1 MRVIATAGHVDHGK
15 STLIHA
21 LTGTHPDRLAQE
33 RRRGLTID
41 LGFAWTDLPSGERLA
56 FVDVPGHERFVPTM
70 LAGVGPVPAVLFVV
84 AADEGW
90 KPQSAEHLAAVDAL
104 GVRHGLLAVTRCDLA
119 DPGPATAQA
128 RDRIRSS
135 TLGGVEAVAVSART
149 GAGLAKLRAALDRL
163 AARLPDGDA
172 DSPVRLWI
180 DRSFTV
186 RGSGLVVTGTLG
198 AGRIRSGDAL
208 VTARS
213 GRSVRVRSLQAL
225 GEETG
230 LVRATAR
237 VAVNL
242 RGLEKDS
249 TGRGDALLT
258 PDSFLPCLRCD
269 VRVHGA
275 APAAALPRTAVA
287 HIGSAAVPVRVR
299 PLGEDIVRLTLPAPL
314 PLPLRIGDRAVLR
327 DPGLRRVLAGL
338 TVLDPQP
345 PELRRRGSAARRAA
359 ELGDARGTPGE
370 AAELRRR
377 LLVRR
382 GELTAM
388 GVAVC
393 SAPVADDWLADP
405 AHWSALRARLAE
417 LVTAYHSQRPTE
429 EGMPVEAARHRLGLP
444 AASLVEALVTP
455 PLRMSR
461 GRVTAGPDGLPA
473 DVADAVQRLTTE
485 LADRPFAAPHAQRL
499 TELGLGRR
507 ELATAV
513 RHGAVLRLAE
523 QVVLLPDAPRLAADR
538 LSELD
543 QPFTVG
549 TASRALDTT
558 RRVTIPLLEH
568 CDGQGITQLLPDK
581 RRRCAPRSRPSS
593 LTAP

>member
-21 LTGTHPDRLAQE
+21 LTGTHPDRLAEE

-41 LGFAWTDLPSGERLA
+41 LGFAWTDLPSGARLA

-84 AADEGW
+84 AADGGW
-90 KPQSAEHLAAVDAL
+90 MPQSAEHLAAVDAL
-104 GVRHGLLAVTRCDLA
+104 GVRHGLLVVTRCDVA

-128 RDRIRSS
+128 RDRIRAS
-135 TLGGVEAVAVSART
+135 TLGDVEAVAVSART
-149 GAGLAKLRAALDRL
+149 GAGLGELRAALDRL
-163 AARLPDGDA
+163 VARLPDGDA
-172 DSPVRLWI
+172 ESPVRLWI

-198 AGRIRSGDAL
+198 AGRIRRGDVL

-213 GRSVRVRSLQAL
+213 SRPVRVRGLQAL

-242 RGLEKDS
+242 RGLDKES

-269 VRVHGA
+269 VRVHGGT
-275 APAAALPRTAVA
+275 PASELPRTAVA

-299 PLGEDIVRLTLPAPL
+299 PLGADTVRLTLPE

-359 ELGDARGTPGE
+359 ELGEAHGTPGE
-370 AAELRRR
+370 ADELRRR
-377 LLVRR
+377 LLLRR

-388 GVAVC
+388 GVAVHT
-393 SAPVADDWLADP
+393 APVAGDWLADP
-405 AHWSALRARLAE
+405 AHWTTLRARLAE
-417 LVTAYHSQRPTE
+417 LVAAYLSERPTE
-429 EGMPVEAARHRLGLP
+429 DGIPVEAARHRLGLP
-444 AASLVEALVTP
+444 AVSLVEALVTP

-461 GRVTAGPDGLPA
+461 GRVTAGPADQPA
-473 DVADAVQRLTTE
+473 PVADAVRRLTAE
-485 LADRPFAAPHAQRL
+485 LDGRPFAAPYAQRL
-499 TELGLGRR
+499 AELGFGRR
-507 ELATAV
+507 ELAAAV
-513 RHGAVLRLAE
+513 RHGAILRLAE
-523 QVVLLPDAPRLAADR
+523 HVVLLPDAPRLAADR
-538 LSELD
+538 LRELD

-558 RRVTIPLLEH
+558 RRVTVPLLEH
-568 CDGQGITQLLPDK
+568 CDVQGITEVLPDK
-581 RRRCAPRSRPSS
+581 RRRCAHRRRQASVTASR
-593 LTAP
+593 

>member
-15 STLIHA
+15 STLIQA
-21 LTGTHPDRLAQE
+21 LTGSHPDRLAEE

-41 LGFAWTDLPSGERLA
+41 LGFASTDLPTGERLA
-56 FVDVPGHERFVPTM
+56 FIDVPGHERFVPTM
-70 LAGVGPVPAVLFVV
+70 LAGVGSVPAVLFVV

-90 KPQSAEHLAAVDAL
+90 KPQSAEHLTAVDAL

-128 RDRIRSS
+128 LERIRSS
-135 TLGGVEAVAVSART
+135 TLGDVEAVAVSART
-149 GAGLAKLRAALDRL
+149 GAGLGELRAALGRL
-163 AARLPDGDA
+163 AVRLPDGDA
-172 DSPVRLWI
+172 ESPVRLWI
-180 DRSFTV
+180 DRAFTV

-198 AGRIRSGDAL
+198 AGRIRRGDVL
-208 VTARS
+208 VTSRT
-213 GRSVRVRSLQAL
+213 GRPVRVRALQAL
-225 GEETG
+225 GEETD

-242 RGLEKDS
+242 RDLDKES

-258 PDSFLPCLRCD
+258 PESFLPSLRCD
-269 VRVHGA
+269 VRLRGGT
-275 APAAALPRTAVA
+275 PAAALPRTAVA

-299 PLGEDIVRLTLPAPL
+299 PLGADIARLTLPA

-338 TVLDPQP
+338 EVLDPQP
-345 PELRRRGSAARRAA
+345 PDLRRRGAAARRAA
-359 ELGDARGTPGE
+359 ELGDARGTPDE

-388 GVAVC
+388 GVAVRTT
-393 SAPVADDWLADP
+393 PVAGDWLADP
-405 AHWSALRARLAE
+405 AHWAALSARLTE
-417 LVTAYHSQRPTE
+417 LVTAYRSQRPIE

-444 AASLVEALVTP
+444 AVSLVEALVTP

-461 GRVTAGPDGLPA
+461 GRVTAGRAALPA
-473 DVADAVQRLTTE
+473 AVADAVHRLAAE
-485 LADRPFAAPHAQRL
+485 LAHGPFAAPHARRL
-499 TELGLGRR
+499 AELGFGRR
-507 ELATAV
+507 ELAAAV
-513 RHGAVLRLAE
+513 RHGAVLQLAE
-523 QVVLLPDAPRLAADR
+523 HVVLLPDAPRLAADR

-549 TASRALDTT
+549 TASRALNTA
-558 RRVTIPLLEH
+558 RRVTVPLLEH
-568 CDGQGITQLLPDK
+568 CDGQGITELLPDK
-581 RRRCAPRSRPSS
+581 RRRCAPLGRPAPV
-593 LTAP
+593 TASP

>member
-15 STLIHA
+15 STLIQA
-21 LTGTHPDRLAQE
+21 LTGTHPDRLAEE

-56 FVDVPGHERFVPTM
+56 FVDVPGHEKFVPTM

-128 RDRIRSS
+128 LERIRSS
-135 TLGGVEAVAVSART
+135 SLGGVEAVAVSART
-149 GAGLAKLRAALDRL
+149 GAGLVELRAALDRL
-163 AARLPDGDA
+163 AGRLPDGDA
-172 DSPVRLWI
+172 DAPVRLWI

-198 AGRIRSGDAL
+198 AGRIQGGDVL

-213 GRSVRVRSLQAL
+213 GRSVRVRALQAL

-230 LVRATAR
+230 TVRATAR

-242 RGLEKDS
+242 RGLDKDS

-258 PDSFLPCLRCD
+258 PDSVFPCLRCD
-269 VRVHGA
+269 VRVHGGT
-275 APAAALPRTAVA
+275 PAADLPRTAVA

-299 PLGEDIVRLTLPAPL
+299 PLGADIVRLTLPA

-327 DPGLRRVLAGL
+327 DPGLRRVLAGV
-338 TVLDPQP
+338 TVLDPRP
-345 PELRRRGSAARRAA
+345 PDLRRRGAAGRRAA
-359 ELGDARGTPGE
+359 ELGDARGTPSE
-370 AAELRRR
+370 ADELRRR
-377 LLVRR
+377 LLVTRQ
-382 GELTAM
+382 ELTAM
-388 GVAVC
+388 GVAVH
-393 SAPVADDWLADP
+393 SVPVAGDWLAEP
-405 AHWSALRARLAE
+405 AHWAALRARLAD
-417 LVTAYHSQRPTE
+417 LVAAYRSERPTE
-429 EGMPVEAARHRLGLP
+429 EGVPVEIARHRLGLP
-444 AASLVEALVTP
+444 SASLVEALVTP
-455 PLRMSR
+455 PLRMSL
-461 GRVTAGPDGLPA
+461 GRVTAGSTALPA
-473 DVADAVQRLTTE
+473 SVADAVRRLITE
-485 LADRPFAAPHAQRL
+485 LAGRPFAAPQSQRL
-499 TELGLGRR
+499 AELGLGRR
-507 ELATAV
+507 ELAAAA

-523 QVVLLPDAPRLAADR
+523 HVVLLPDAPRLAADR
-538 LSELD
+538 LSALD

-549 TASRALDTT
+549 TASSALETS
-558 RRVTIPLLEH
+558 RRVTVPLLEH
-568 CDGQGITQLLPDK
+568 CDAQGITELLPDK
-581 RRRCAPRSRPSS
+581 RRRCPPPARSAPV
-593 LTAP
+593 TAPP

>member
-15 STLIHA
+15 STLIQA
-21 LTGTHPDRLAQE
+21 LTGTHPDRLAEE

-119 DPGPATAQA
+119 DPGPAAAQA
-128 RDRIRSS
+128 RERIRAS

-149 GAGLAKLRAALDRL
+149 GAGLAELRAALGRL

-172 DSPVRLWI
+172 GAPVRLWI
-180 DRSFTV
+180 DRAFTV

-198 AGRIRSGDAL
+198 AGRIRRGDTL

-213 GRSVRVRSLQAL
+213 GRSVRVRALQAL

-230 LVRATAR
+230 SVGATAR

-242 RGLEKDS
+242 RGLGKES

-258 PDSFLPCLRCD
+258 PDGFLPCLHCD
-269 VRVHGA
+269 VRVHGG
-275 APAAALPRTAVA
+275 APAAELPRTAVA

-299 PLGEDIVRLTLPAPL
+299 PLGADIVRLTLPE

-338 TVLDPQP
+338 TVLDPRP
-345 PELRRRGSAARRAA
+345 PDLRRRGAAARRAG
-359 ELGDARGTPGE
+359 ELAGARGAPDE

-382 GELTAM
+382 GELTAL
-388 GVAVC
+388 GVVVRT
-393 SAPVADDWLADP
+393 APVADDWLAEP

-417 LVTAYHSQRPTE
+417 LVAAYRSERPAEGGIPLETARQ
-429 EGMPVEAARHRLGLP
+429 RLGLP
-444 AASLVEALVTP
+444 SAALVEALVAP

-461 GRVTAGPDGLPA
+461 GRVTAGPDSLPTA
-473 DVADAVQRLTTE
+473 VADAVRRLAAE
-485 LADRPFAAPHAQRL
+485 LAGRPFAAPRAGRL
-499 TELGLGRR
+499 PELGLGRS
-507 ELATAV
+507 ELAAAA

-523 QVVLLPDAPRLAADR
+523 HVVLLPDAPRLAAER
-538 LSELD
+538 LSGLD

-549 TASRALDTT
+549 AASRALDTA
-558 RRVTIPLLEH
+558 RRVTVPLLEH

-581 RRRCAPRSRPSS
+581 RRRCPPSGRPAPAPARP
-593 LTAP
+593 